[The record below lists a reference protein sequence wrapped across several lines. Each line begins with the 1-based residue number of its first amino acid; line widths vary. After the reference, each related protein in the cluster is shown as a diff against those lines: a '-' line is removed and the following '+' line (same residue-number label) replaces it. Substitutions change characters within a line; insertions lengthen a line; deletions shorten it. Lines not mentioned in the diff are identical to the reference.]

1 MVEGSLIPYA
11 IVVIAGIREIPRI
24 IWSLR
29 CAPDSENYQCPYGR
43 YSIGGL
49 VALCSHRVRNSK
61 H

>member
-11 IVVIAGIREIPRI
+11 IVVIAGVREIPRL

-29 CAPDSENYQCPYGR
+29 CAPDNENYQCPYGR

-49 VALCSHRVRNSK
+49 VALLSPRARDS
-61 H
+61 